1 MKKVIVI
8 FLLFGSLASSAQNAD
23 IAKYKAMF
31 VLNFVRYVGWPDASK
46 EGDFIIGVVK
56 EPAIAENLKGQTTGK
71 KFGFQN
77 IVIKEFKTVEEITD
91 CQLLFFSNN
100 QNFSRNAQVVI
111 EKLNNSNSL
120 IVTESEGAVKDGS
133 MINFVVRDE
142 KLKFEISATNAE
154 KFGLK
159 FSSALTSLSN
169 AIIK

>member
-8 FLLFGSLASSAQNAD
+8 FLFFGSLGVSAQTAE

-31 VLNFVRYVGWPDASK
+31 VLNFIRYIGWPDASK

-56 EPAIAENLKGQTTGK
+56 ESAIAENLKGQTTGK

-100 QNFSRNAQVVI
+100 QNFSRTAQLVI
-111 EKLNNSNSL
+111 DKLNNSNSL
-120 IVTESEGAVKDGS
+120 IVTDVEGAIKDGS

-142 KLKFEISATNAE
+142 KLKFEISSANAE

>member
-1 MKKVIVI
+1 MKKLIVI
-8 FLLFGSLASSAQNAD
+8 FLLFGSIVASAQNAD

-31 VLNFVRYVGWPDASK
+31 VLNFIRYIGWPDASK
-46 EGDFIIGVVK
+46 EGDFVIGVVK
-56 EPAIAENLKGQTTGK
+56 ESGIAGNLKGQTVGK
-71 KFGFQN
+71 KFGFQT
-77 IVIKEFKTVEEITD
+77 IVIKEFNSVEEITD

-111 EKLNNSNSL
+111 DKLNNSNSL
-120 IVTESEGAVKDGS
+120 IVTEVEGAVKDGS

-142 KLKFEISATNAE
+142 KLKFEISAANAE

-169 AIIK
+169 AIVK